1 MCVDEKRGS
10 LLALGWRLGIL
21 AGLIKV
27 ARGALFFQ
35 ALSVMFECE
44 LKQAFIMWPQPW
56 SPWCWERGP
65 ATDSHGLLA
74 GADAFPSSL
83 PPPMIP
89 FSTLLLASNPAFP
102 LSFLSSA
109 ILPPQSLYLSLPYSY
124 SSFTTASLSTHF
136 SNHPPWRTAF
146 KLVLGPGS
154 LLSIIFV
161 CGFSLVWM

>member
-1 MCVDEKRGS
+1 MTKFLPDRQCVCVDEKRGS
-10 LLALGWRLGIL
+10 LLAQGWRLGIL

-74 GADAFPSSL
+74 GADAFPSTMSLSLFSL
-83 PPPMIP
+83 PPPLIP

-109 ILPPQSLYLSLPYSY
+109 ALPPQSLHLSLPYSY
-124 SSFTTASLSTHF
+124 PSFTTASLI
-136 SNHPPWRTAF
+136 
-146 KLVLGPGS
+146 S
-154 LLSIIFV
+154 LFPRIFPIILHE
-161 CGFSLVWM
+161 G

>member
-10 LLALGWRLGIL
+10 LLAQGWRLGIL

-74 GADAFPSSL
+74 GADAFSFCCLFLSFHSPRSL
-83 PPPMIP
+83 IP
-89 FSTLLLASNPAFP
+89 FSTLILVSNPAFP
-102 LSFLSSA
+102 LSFLSSST
-109 ILPPQSLYLSLPYSY
+109 LPPQPLYLSLPYSY
-124 SSFTTASLSTHF
+124 SSFTTASLI
-136 SNHPPWRTAF
+136 
-146 KLVLGPGS
+146 S
-154 LLSIIFV
+154 LFPRISAIILRE
-161 CGFSLVWM
+161 G